1 MGLTLSCG
9 ARRGFIAQRPAR
21 ALCYVAIYEGNELN
35 KRYRRPKTKDG
46 QIIVR
51 RGKIDGDVD
60 MCIFY
65 GDGVPSCDR
74 ALVLNVL
81 CSPRQRTDLSTMR
94 PVFDPSL
101 MDELEKRGYDIE
113 TLRFSIQKK
122 AT

>member
-1 MGLTLSCG
+1 MLG
-9 ARRGFIAQRPAR
+9 
-21 ALCYVAIYEGNELN
+21 YVAKYEDDELN

-60 MCIFY
+60 MCIFF
-65 GDGVPSCDR
+65 GDGVPRCDR
-74 ALVLNVL
+74 ALVIDAL
-81 CSPRQRTDLSTMR
+81 CSKRQRTDLSTMR

-101 MDELEKRGYDIE
+101 MNELDERGYDID

-122 AT
+122 VT